1 MVMRQGKHPEIDGHR
16 CGTIRGAIMK
26 ALAAD
31 RLAHGPVASANDFRD
46 PFAAFRKVSSAALR
60 ACR

>member
-1 MVMRQGKHPEIDGHR
+1 MAMRQGKHPEIDGHR
-16 CGTIRGAIMK
+16 CGTDRRCDHE